1 MEPGVTGLEVDRVQ
15 REWMQENGSMNVLWN
30 TGHPVGYV
38 AHDIGPSLGGAQE
51 GRDPGPTA
59 YRELR
64 SGNVFAYD
72 GFYMWEIEGGTK
84 TISVEE
90 MAFITDDGAECLTDP
105 QEELILIPSN

>member
-1 MEPGVTGLEVDRVQ
+1 
-15 REWMQENGSMNVLWN
+15 
-30 TGHPVGYV
+30 V

-51 GRDPGPTA
+51 GREPSETA

-72 GFYMWEIEGGTK
+72 GFYKWDIEGGTK

-90 MAFITDDGAECLTDP
+90 MAVITDNGAEYLTDP
-105 QEELILIPSN
+105 QEELILISSE